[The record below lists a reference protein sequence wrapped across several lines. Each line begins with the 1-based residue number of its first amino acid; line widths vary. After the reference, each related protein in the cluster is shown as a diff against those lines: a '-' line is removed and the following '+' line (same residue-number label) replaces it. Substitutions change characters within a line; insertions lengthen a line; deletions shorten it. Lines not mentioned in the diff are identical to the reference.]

1 MALATIAERDEQIR
15 EFDRRLAQ
23 LGAEHS
29 HALQVL
35 RERDAELAW
44 IKQRLETVS
53 KIPGVGYLIR
63 RLRQHAQG

>member
-1 MALATIAERDEQIR
+1 MCIRDS
-15 EFDRRLAQ
+15 
-23 LGAEHS
+23 S

>member
-1 MALATIAERDEQIR
+1 
-15 EFDRRLAQ
+15 
-23 LGAEHS
+23 
-29 HALQVL
+29 VL

-44 IKQRLETVS
+44 IKQRLESVS